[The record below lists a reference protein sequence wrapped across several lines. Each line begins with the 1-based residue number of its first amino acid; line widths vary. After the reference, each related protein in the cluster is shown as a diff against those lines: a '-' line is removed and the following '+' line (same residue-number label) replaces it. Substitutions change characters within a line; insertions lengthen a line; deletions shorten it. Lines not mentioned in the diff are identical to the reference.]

1 MKYSVTMLKK
11 SLLALLVAV
20 AYIGSANAM
29 TSVEVKRE
37 TKRAVSLMDLG
48 RYGEARH
55 SLNNLRKQISIDDE
69 AMMHYVDFALA
80 RCASELRDNDLE
92 QILLAFLRRYPE
104 SPNANE
110 VRFMLAMYFC
120 EREEFTRARSFLNV
134 VDYKALSSDDKE
146 KYNMRKGYIEFI
158 AGNYDKANDHFS
170 KLSLTGNYADHAVYY
185 KSYIH
190 YARGQYKEA
199 SKGFE
204 TLKNSDNYAKI
215 IPYYLFQIKFAQGDY
230 TYVVKHGDALM
241 HQSIDVQRTELMRV
255 IAESWYHLQNYNQ
268 ACNYISI
275 YQRSG
280 GNMGREENY
289 LLGYSAYRSANYSM
303 AIDGLRKVAEGSD
316 ELAQNASYHL
326 ADCYIQ
332 IDDKKNAIHAFAQAA
347 NAKYNKEISEDALF
361 NYGKLLFETGGGTF
375 NESINILQRY
385 VDMYPKSERVNEARE
400 LLIAAYNNSKDYERA
415 YAAIKDFP
423 NPDGEQLTALQRI
436 VYSKGIAAYVHGD
449 LDGAKAALKEA
460 MDVDVSSK
468 KYTALCYFWLG
479 EIAYKQGDYKLAID
493 YYERYVKLAPP
504 EAVEYKMSLYNM
516 GYSHIALSDEAH
528 LKKYFENAEC
538 TDIVYENNSV
548 EADSLFCKAQD
559 VYRKKYDEKYAKI
572 WAEEAIPLLRRY
584 LKSYPKGKYVNK
596 ALLYLSDC
604 HLNVGRQ
611 KLKGFV
617 WLHKEADGYRADAF
631 NRLGDTYYTQQNY
644 SEAIKHFKSAIA
656 LNTEHRF
663 YARYYQ
669 ALALGLSGKTYDKI
683 KTLKAMT
690 NEECGEYNDD
700 AAYELGHTYVLLGK
714 YDAGATALESF
725 VNKYPQSPFYTP
737 ALLNL
742 GLVHF
747 NLGNSDKSLLYYDKV
762 ITAAPRSTAAKDA
775 IQSVREIYVAKGKIK
790 EYFEYAERTGVVYD
804 NSLMARDSLS
814 FRSAQNIYLD
824 NRVADAIPRLESYL
838 KDYPKGYYIN
848 DALLYLSDCY
858 LRENKLTEAVK
869 SLKSLAEQ
877 PKNQYTLSVV
887 DKLATLTFENKMY
900 GDAAAAYRQLSEIA
914 DTDAARSSAIN
925 NYAESVLLL
934 NDEAATLAL
943 ATEVETLT
951 GIDASV
957 VRRVQFAQAKI
968 FDKRGKTKEACA
980 IYKKL
985 ALDVTNA
992 EGAESAYRLIEE
1004 LYKNGEYEE
1013 SEKRIYD
1020 FADSKTPH
1028 AYWLGK
1034 AFILLGDIYVQRK
1047 DVFQARATYR
1057 SVVDG
1062 YTPANDGI
1070 VAEAQSKLNKL
1081 N

>member
-11 SLLALLVAV
+11 CLLALLVAV

-55 SLNNLRKQISIDDE
+55 SLNNLRKHISIDDE

-120 EREEFTRARSFLNV
+120 EREEYTRARSFLNV
-134 VDYKALSSDDKE
+134 VDYKALSFDDKE

-158 AGNYDKANDHFS
+158 AGNYDKANDLFS

-185 KSYIH
+185 KSYIL

-230 TYVVKHGDALM
+230 TYVVNNGDALM
-241 HQSIDVQRTELMRV
+241 RQSVDVQRTELMRV
-255 IAESWYHLQNYNQ
+255 MAESWYHLQNYKK
-268 ACNYISI
+268 AYLYISM

-289 LLGYSAYRSANYSM
+289 LIGYSAYRSTDYSV
-303 AIDGLRKVAEGSD
+303 AIDALRKVAEGSD

-347 NAKYNKEISEDALF
+347 NAKYNKEVSEDALF

-493 YYERYVKLAPP
+493 YYERYVKVAPKT
-504 EAVEYKMSLYNM
+504 EVEYKMSLYNM
-516 GYSHIALSDEAH
+516 GYSHFALGDEAH
-528 LKKYFENAEC
+528 IKL
-538 TDIVYENNSV
+538 S
-548 EADSLFCKAQD
+548 Q
-559 VYRKKYDEKYAKI
+559 EKF
-572 WAEEAIPLLRRY
+572 
-584 LKSYPKGKYVNK
+584 
-596 ALLYLSDC
+596 
-604 HLNVGRQ
+604 
-611 KLKGFV
+611 KGFV
-617 WLHKEADGYRADAF
+617 WLHKDADGYRADAF
-631 NRLGDTYYTQQNY
+631 NRLGDTYYAQQNY

-900 GDAAAAYRQLSEIA
+900 SDAAAAYRKLSEIA

-943 ATEVETLT
+943 ATEVEALA

-968 FDKRGKTKEACA
+968 FDKRGNTKAACA

-985 ALDVTNA
+985 APDVTNA

-1020 FADSKTPH
+1020 FAESKTPH